1 MPEVSSLFNGV
12 QIGVETTAGT
22 VVSASKVLNYLSFA
36 PGIAL
41 EFNRFRPQGQR
52 VASAVT
58 PGKDYTTWSLSGAGS
73 YSELLVPFSSLFGK
87 VTASTVETTGR
98 RWTFTPTGRT
108 EITSPATYTV
118 ETGSATRAQRAAY
131 VFCRGIELT
140 FNRSDGVS
148 ITGDGVGQAINDG
161 ITLTSSPT
169 AYEDV
174 PILPT
179 HLSCYVDTTSSSIG
193 STQLL
198 RDFNAVVRHND
209 SRDPVWPINASL
221 ASFASD
227 VEIEPT
233 VEMELTVA
241 ADSTGMGYLTNA
253 RAGQTLYIRLSA
265 VSTVNAGAAS
275 AKYDMFIDMAGKISD
290 INAFDDSDGV
300 KVLTYTFSAVY
311 DSGWGSGQYLQARLT
326 NKTTAL

>member
-12 QIGVETTAGT
+12 QIGVETTSGT

-36 PGIAL
+36 PNVSL
-41 EFNRFRPQGQR
+41 EFNRFRPMGQR

-58 PGKDYTTWSLSGAGS
+58 PGKDYTTWDLTGSGS
-73 YSELLVPFSSLFGK
+73 YSELIYPFSSLFGK
-87 VTASTVETTGR
+87 VTASTVETSGK
-98 RWTFTPTGRT
+98 RWSWNPAARS
-108 EITSPATYTV
+108 EITAPATYTV

-131 VFCRGIELT
+131 IFSRGIEVT
-140 FNRSDGVS
+140 FNRNDGVAIS
-148 ITGDGVGQAINDG
+148 GDAVGQALTDG
-161 ITLTSSPT
+161 VTLTGSPT
-169 AYEDV
+169 ALEDV

-179 HLSCYVDTTSSSIG
+179 HLSVYVDTTSSSFG

-198 RDFNAVVRHND
+198 RDFNAVFRHND

-221 ASFASD
+221 ASFGSD

-233 VEMELTVA
+233 VEIELTVA
-241 ADSTGMGYLTNA
+241 ADSVGMGYLTDA
-253 RAGQTLYIRLSA
+253 RAGSTRYIRLAA
-265 VSTVNAGAAS
+265 VSTVNAGQGV
-275 AKYDMFIDMAGKISD
+275 AKYDLLIDMAGKISD
-290 INAFDDSDGV
+290 INAFDDSDGI

-311 DSGWGSGQYLQARLT
+311 DTAWGSYLKIQNT